1 MAGEGD
7 GPGERVE
14 LGEVYEQELV
24 ALPVAGDL
32 SFGDPAAEG
41 DAVAA
46 GVGGGLGEGGGAA
59 WPARLR
65 VDAPWWGTGMGMPP
79 GIDRQG
85 GDHLGGTQPTPAH
98 RARLSRTPWRFAS
111 SSGRAIW

>member
-1 MAGEGD
+1 MCSPYTLALRTPWSAAVSWPGGRRSLVSGAMAGEGD

-59 WPARLR
+59 WPAWLR
-65 VDAPWWGTGMGMPP
+65 VDAPWWGTGM
-79 GIDRQG
+79 
-85 GDHLGGTQPTPAH
+85 
-98 RARLSRTPWRFAS
+98 
-111 SSGRAIW
+111 

>member
-32 SFGDPAAEG
+32 PSAIQ
-41 DAVAA
+41 
-46 GVGGGLGEGGGAA
+46 
-59 WPARLR
+59 RRR
-65 VDAPWWGTGMGMPP
+65 VT
-79 GIDRQG
+79 R
-85 GDHLGGTQPTPAH
+85 
-98 RARLSRTPWRFAS
+98 WRPV
-111 SSGRAIW
+111 